1 MTVISASSAT
11 SSSMTTPTTSTTK
24 PRHHHLFLP
33 TSASSSHISRA
44 STPNSNT
51 PSSSTSPAPSS
62 TLSLPFKSAHQHHG
76 VRAHLAELL
85 PLPRHALFD
94 VKLTIHQL
102 WNVPLVAGEFSVKWK
117 FQHVHRERVGAIRRP
132 GTPSTLTPSGRLT
145 PDSAGF
151 LTLTNNSS
159 NAFGSGWSGWSGS
172 GLGKGKGREVL
183 PPAAAVAADHDSE
196 HDSARSNLIPSGASM
211 LSIPSTSEGSCSSPS
226 LSPRRHSLDLLT
238 ETRNNSVASASASGF
253 GNSDGDGDGS
263 ANNVNGTGSSSESH
277 SHEARGRTPYVA
289 LRDHHVKWGQTVHVT
304 VQIPIQ
310 RDTLE
315 LQPCELKLVVE
326 QLTNANNS
334 SSLSNPRLG
343 AVFLNLAE
351 YVDKGSVMRRHL
363 LRQSKT
369 NATLQLTLE
378 LTHAGGESNYK
389 APPLQKGE
397 VMAGVSAL
405 LAKSAVGGAPR
416 ARPAYERTVSRP
428 PVKTHRRGTDRRD
441 VLGIGLALGRGGRGG
456 WNTPTVPTML
466 GPSELELELEMGGAA
481 VGALKTTENIIEAI
495 FNPVPSSSSAPSPFT
510 YYVPPNPRP
519 RPLTPSGSGSV
530 RSSSMQSVS
539 ASANGS
545 GSVSASAGTS
555 GEVDLSADADAD
567 GDGGGDGDGEGVT
580 YAEPDSYEE
589 RPPSIAPSSARSD
602 HSVPA
607 SISLSTT
614 SSHHE
619 RDKNREKINIGA
631 RSHSSANVNA
641 NASANA
647 LNAGASASGG
657 KKWWRKF
664 SGLSRPASPAPAPAP
679 VSFSSPSSQLPSPSP
694 IPGYGHVYGSVPA
707 SLPSPSPR
715 IGARTRSTGS
725 TGGYMESG
733 LGSSSGPAHTH
744 THNHTSRSGTSDTV
758 ATSVKSSPGI
768 LLHENERDSGR
779 SRGFG
784 IEHGD
789 EDDSRNEQSRLP
801 APQIVVRSPVSAT
814 RSPRS
819 PQSPRGGGT
828 NSGSTTRRP
837 S

>member
-1 MTVISASSAT
+1 MTVLSASSAT
-11 SSSMTTPTTSTTK
+11 SSSTTTPTTSTTK
-24 PRHHHLFLP
+24 SRHPHLFPP
-33 TSASSSHISRA
+33 TSASSSPVSHA
-44 STPNSNT
+44 STPNTNT

-62 TLSLPFKSAHQHHG
+62 TLSLPLKSAHQHHG

-117 FQHVHRERVGAIRRP
+117 FQHVHRERVGAVRR
-132 GTPSTLTPSGRLT
+132 PSTLTPSGRLT

-151 LTLTNNSS
+151 LTLTNNS
-159 NAFGSGWSGWSGS
+159 NNGFGSGWPGWSGS
-172 GLGKGKGREVL
+172 GSGKGKGREVL
-183 PPAAAVAADHDSE
+183 PAADHDSE
-196 HDSARSNLIPSGASM
+196 RDSAHSNLIPSGASM
-211 LSIPSTSEGSCSSPS
+211 LSIPSTSEGSSSSPS
-226 LSPRRHSLDLLT
+226 LSPRRHSLDLLS

-253 GNSDGDGDGS
+253 GNPDGDGDGGASTS
-263 ANNVNGTGSSSESH
+263 ANNAKNVNGTGSSSESH

-304 VQIPIQ
+304 VQIAIQ

-326 QLTNANNS
+326 QLTSTSNS

-378 LTHAGGESNYK
+378 LTRAGGESNYK

-405 LAKSAVGGAPR
+405 LEKSAVGGAPR
-416 ARPAYERTVSRP
+416 TRPAYERTVSRP

-466 GPSELELELEMGGAA
+466 GPSELEYELEMGGPAA
-481 VGALKTTENIIEAI
+481 GALKTTENIIEAI
-495 FNPVPSSSSAPSPFT
+495 FNPVPSSSPAPSPFT
-510 YYVPPNPRP
+510 YYVPPNQRP

-539 ASANGS
+539 ASAGES

-555 GEVDLSADADAD
+555 GEVDLSAEADAD
-567 GDGGGDGDGEGVT
+567 GDGDGDGEGVS
-580 YAEPDSYEE
+580 YVEPDSYEE
-589 RPPSIAPSSARSD
+589 RPPSIAPSLARSD
-602 HSVPA
+602 RSVPA

-619 RDKNREKINIGA
+619 QDTECVGA
-631 RSHSSANVNA
+631 KSNSGVNVNA
-641 NASANA
+641 NASSNA
-647 LNAGASASGG
+647 LIVGAGVSER

-664 SGLSRPASPAPAPAP
+664 SGVSRPASPAPVPAP
-679 VSFSSPSSQLPSPSP
+679 VSSSSPSSQLPSPSP
-694 IPGYGHVYGSVPA
+694 IPGYGHEHGSVPA

-733 LGSSSGPAHTH
+733 LGSGSGPVHTH
-744 THNHTSRSGTSDTV
+744 THNHSSRSGTSGTV
-758 ATSVKSSPGI
+758 AMSVKSSPGL

-779 SRGFG
+779 GRGFE

-789 EDDSRNEQSRLP
+789 EDDSRNEQSRLS
-801 APQIVVRSPVSAT
+801 APQIVVRSPMSAT
-814 RSPRS
+814 HSPRP
-819 PQSPRGGGT
+819 PQSPRGVQGGDA
-828 NSGSTTRRP
+828 NSRSTARRP